1 MIDGQLRWE
10 SLAWNRGEHG
20 PGELSCVMG
29 LDWSPLLALPAPL
42 ATGQP
47 VELYDADHLLWNG
60 TLRAI
65 ERETDNPWTVHW

>member
-1 MIDGQLRWE
+1 
-10 SLAWNRGEHG
+10 
-20 PGELSCVMG
+20 MG